1 MRDTELYW
9 HLLGLVA
16 PWTVADVTLSIQKQR
31 VDVWVQ
37 HGAGLTWSCPKCSH
51 TGSLY
56 DHSDERTWRHL
67 DSCMFLTYLHARI
80 PRVQCPEHGVLQ
92 VRVPWAEPHSRFTLL
107 FERLAVEVLRH
118 SHVKGAAQILRLSWD
133 EVMHLMERAVA
144 RGQARETPKELP
156 HQLGVDEKH
165 TSCGVLTLVN
175 DLSKRRLF
183 HVLPGKKKEPLKEY
197 FLSFSEEQ
205 REQVC
210 AVALDMC
217 DTFYAAVA
225 ATIPEAAQKIVYDRF
240 HVMQHVTKAVNQ
252 VRKQESAQLL
262 RRGDD
267 RLQGSRFLW
276 LYSEQNVPTEHKPWL
291 ERLKADKL
299 QTGRAWAL
307 KELLRTLWQCND
319 RAQALA
325 VFSRWY
331 AWARRSRLEPMKAL
345 ALQLRSRLSNILTYL
360 EHRLTNAV
368 SEGLNGA
375 LSTLIRRA
383 YGYRNLRN
391 LTTVLYFY
399 LGGLCMDPS
408 LPAHAN
414 PG

>member
-16 PWTVADVTLSIQKQR
+16 PWTVGDVTLSVEKQR
-31 VDVWVQ
+31 VDVWVK
-37 HGAGLTWSCPKCSH
+37 HGAGLRWSCPKCSH
-51 TGSLY
+51 TGPVH

-80 PRVQCPEHGVLQ
+80 PRVRCPEHGVLQ

-118 SHVKGAAQILRLSWD
+118 SHVKGAAAILRLSWD
-133 EVMHLMERAVA
+133 EVMLLMERAVA
-144 RGQARETPKELP
+144 RGQQQKQPKSLP
-156 HQLGVDEKH
+156 TQIGVDEKY

-175 DLSKRRLF
+175 DLSQGCVIQ
-183 HVLPGKKKEPLKEY
+183 VLSGKKREPLKEY
-197 FLSFSEEQ
+197 LESFPEEQ
-205 REQVC
+205 RQQVR

-225 ATIPEAAQKIVYDRF
+225 AAIPEAADKIVYDRF

-252 VRKQESAQLL
+252 VRQKESCKLAKQ
-262 RRGDD
+262 GDD
-267 RLQGSRFLW
+267 RLKGSRFVW
-276 LYSEQNVPTEHKPWL
+276 LYSSENVPAEQKVWL

-307 KELLRTLWQCND
+307 KELLRTLWQCTD
-319 RAQALA
+319 RTQAKA
-325 VFSRWY
+325 VFFKWY
-331 AWARRSRLEPMKAL
+331 AWAIRSRLEPMKEVA
-345 ALQLRSRLSNILTYL
+345 QRRRSRLGNILTYL
-360 EHRLTNAV
+360 EHRLTNAG
-368 SEGLNGA
+368 SEGLNSA

-383 YGYRNLRN
+383 FGYRSLRN
-391 LTTVLYFY
+391 LTTVIYFY
-399 LGGLCMDPS
+399 LGGLCMDPTLS
-408 LPAHAN
+408 THAN